1 MPQLLWISC
10 LDLLQCKIWRS
21 YIIFIWRWNIILLTE
36 TNKKVCPNFSFQ
48 QKDAENFGIYL
59 VLPQFTGYTRR
70 KVECGESPN
79 VDTFINKLSPT
90 PPPSSKAPEKIILM
104 SLNWNFP
111 ISKFGGIIFQLRQQ
125 FPTQVCHTLTQ
136 SLTSQKE

>member
-10 LDLLQCKIWRS
+10 LDLLQRKIWRS

-59 VLPQFTGYTRR
+59 VLPQFTGYNCR
-70 KVECGESPN
+70 KVEMAS
-79 VDTFINKLSPT
+79 SPT
-90 PPPSSKAPEKIILM
+90 CTSSSRNSGSGPPLSSKAPEKIILYCYIGIFLLVNLGG
-104 SLNWNFP
+104 SFFFRSCDSSSIP
-111 ISKFGGIIFQLRQQ
+111 KFVTHSLRQ
-125 FPTQVCHTLTQ
+125 
-136 SLTSQKE
+136 